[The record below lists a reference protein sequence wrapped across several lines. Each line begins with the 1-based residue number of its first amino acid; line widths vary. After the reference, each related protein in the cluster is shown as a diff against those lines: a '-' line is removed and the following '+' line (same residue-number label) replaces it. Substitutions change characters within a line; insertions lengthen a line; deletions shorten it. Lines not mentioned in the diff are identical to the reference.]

1 MYTVPTANPGTSR
14 IQRRIRIGRSG
25 SRKMTIMHFALR
37 YRSAVWAAG
46 LMAATLVSVS
56 TGAQVI
62 PIPPEDQSI
71 ATLQSE
77 ADYITH
83 LEAFRALRQNGTE
96 KSVPAIA
103 AYLHDVK
110 KSHLARYALE
120 DMPYPEAGA
129 ALRAALEGATPETL
143 PGIIATLGVRRDAE
157 AVPALKP
164 LLIDAHV
171 ETAAAAAS
179 ALGRIASADAVA
191 TLTAAYTAASYDAQ
205 KSRLAEGLLAAAEQF
220 MNDGKGTDAAAI
232 YRPLRKPG
240 NPAFVREAAFMG
252 LALALPEKA
261 PDRVLKNI
269 VGEDPLYRNLAR
281 EVVAETEGA
290 AATARY
296 VAALPT
302 LPEEAQA
309 NLLDGLARRGDASA
323 RDGVVAALGH
333 SNVAVQAAA
342 ATALGSLGSEA
353 DVALLAP
360 LMLSADQ
367 TLATAARNSLIRLQ
381 GDAINPTIVTTLHA
395 SEAPVRAKLLE
406 LLSVRIAPEAVPQAT
421 GLLADPAGE
430 VRLAALEVLLQQGS
444 VAEMPALLD
453 VMKTSQV
460 SDEQLLASRTF
471 SAIAGRS
478 GDDALPV
485 ILENLD
491 SAAPPVKK
499 SLVESLG
506 KVGGAAALPP
516 VVALLKDV
524 DPAMQKTA
532 LGVLADWPTA
542 DAVGQLLDLAKSE
555 DAAMHDA
562 GLRGYTRLARV
573 AADNAMLDTAMS
585 LAKTKEE
592 KWVVLSALGT
602 VHSGPSL
609 DALAKHLDDPEVQ
622 KEAAA
627 ATLAVAEAVS
637 KHSPEAK
644 VIARKAIENV
654 KAKVPAESVQKRAS
668 DLLAKLQ

>member
-1 MYTVPTANPGTSR
+1 MP
-14 IQRRIRIGRSG
+14 
-25 SRKMTIMHFALR
+25 FALR
-37 YRSAVWAAG
+37 YRSALWAAG
-46 LMAATLVSVS
+46 LVTATLLSVPS
-56 TGAQVI
+56 RAQVI

-96 KSVPAIA
+96 KSIPAIA
-103 AYLHDVK
+103 NYLHDVK

-120 DMPYPEAGA
+120 DMPYPEASA
-129 ALRAALEGATPETL
+129 ALRNALEGASAETR
-143 PGIIATLGVRRDAE
+143 PGIIASLGVRRDAE
-157 AVPALKP
+157 AVPALTA
-164 LLIDAHV
+164 LLGDAHI

-179 ALGRIASADAVA
+179 ALGRIASKDAVA
-191 TLTAAYTAASYDAQ
+191 NLTTAYTAATDDAQ
-205 KSRLAEGLLAAAEQF
+205 KARLAEGLLAAAEQY
-220 MNDGKGTDAAAI
+220 MKDGKGADAAAI
-232 YRPLRKPG
+232 YRPLRKKG
-240 NPAFVREAAFMG
+240 NPDFVREAAFMG

-302 LPEEAQA
+302 LPAEAQA
-309 NLLDGLARRGDASA
+309 NLLDGLARRGDCTA
-323 RDGVVAALGH
+323 RDGVVAAL
-333 SNVAVQAAA
+333 NYDNAVVKAAA

-353 DVALLAP
+353 DVPLLAP
-360 LMLSADQ
+360 LMLSADEA
-367 TLATAARNSLIRLQ
+367 LATASRNSLIRLQ
-381 GDAINPTIVTTLHA
+381 GDAINPTIVKTLQ
-395 SEAPVRAKLLE
+395 SSDAPVRAKLLE

-421 GLLADPAGE
+421 SLLGDAAGE

-453 VMKTSQV
+453 VMKGSKV
-460 SDEQLLASRTF
+460 VEEQALAARTF

-478 GDDALPV
+478 GDEALPV
-485 ILENLD
+485 ILKNLD
-491 SAAPPVKK
+491 SAEPPVKK

-516 VVALLKDV
+516 VVALLKDA

-542 DAVGQLLDLAKSE
+542 DAVGQLLELAKSD
-555 DAAMHDA
+555 DATMHDA
-562 GLRGYTRLARV
+562 GLRGYTRLARA
-573 AADNAMLDTAMS
+573 AADNAMLDTAMG
-585 LAKTKEE
+585 LTRTKEE
-592 KWVVLSALGT
+592 KWAVLSAYGT
-602 VHSGPSL
+602 VHTGPSL
-609 DALAKHLDDPEVQ
+609 EALAKQLDDPEVQ

-627 ATLAVAEAVS
+627 ATFSVAEAVS

-654 KAKVPAESVQKRAS
+654 KAKVPAESVQKRAA

>member
-1 MYTVPTANPGTSR
+1 
-14 IQRRIRIGRSG
+14 
-25 SRKMTIMHFALR
+25 MHFALR

-46 LMAATLVSVS
+46 LVTASLLTVTVR
-56 TGAQVI
+56 AQVI
-62 PIPPEDQSI
+62 PIPAEDQSI

-96 KSVPAIA
+96 KSIPAIA
-103 AYLHDVK
+103 KYLHDVK

-157 AVPALKP
+157 AVSALTP
-164 LLIDAHV
+164 LLADGHV
-171 ETAAAAAS
+171 ETSAAAAS
-179 ALGRIASADAVA
+179 ALGRIASAEAVA
-191 TLTAAYTAASYDAQ
+191 VLTTAYTAATDEAQ
-205 KSRLAEGLLAAAEQF
+205 KARLAEGLLAAAEQF
-220 MNDGKGTDAAAI
+220 MKDGKGTEAAAI
-232 YRPLRKPG
+232 YRPLRKKG
-240 NPAFVREAAFMG
+240 NPEFVREAAFMG

-309 NLLDGLARRGDASA
+309 NLLDGLARRGDCTA
-323 RDGVVAALGH
+323 RDGVVAALD
-333 SNVAVQAAA
+333 SSSPVVKAAA

-353 DVALLAP
+353 DVPLLAP
-360 LMLSADQ
+360 LMLSSDEA
-367 TLATAARNSLIRLQ
+367 LATAARNSLIRLQ
-381 GDAINPTIVTTLHA
+381 GDAINPTIVKTLQA
-395 SEAPVRAKLLE
+395 SDAPTRAKLLE

-421 GLLADPAGE
+421 GLLGDAAGE

-453 VMKTSQV
+453 VMKSSKV
-460 SDEQLLASRTF
+460 ADEQSLAARTF
-471 SAIAGRS
+471 NAIAGRS
-478 GDDALPV
+478 GDEALPV
-485 ILENLD
+485 ILKNLD
-491 SAAPPVKK
+491 TAEPPVKK
-499 SLVESLG
+499 SLVEALG

-516 VVALLKDV
+516 VVALLKDA

-542 DAVGQLLDLAKSE
+542 DALGQLLELAKSD
-555 DAAMHDA
+555 DAALHDA
-562 GLRGYTRLARV
+562 GLRGYTRLARA

-585 LAKTKEE
+585 LTRSKEE

-627 ATLAVAEAVS
+627 AILTVSEAVS

-644 VIARKAIENV
+644 VIARKAVENV